1 MAFILVYNWFYS
13 VAIAIAVAV
22 VPYGIDVFVVVVA
35 VIVAALPYNISAFVI
50 VAAVPYEFFL
60 VVIIISVVDYYVSS

>member
-1 MAFILVYNWFYS
+1 M
-13 VAIAIAVAV
+13 
-22 VPYGIDVFVVVVA
+22 FVVVVA

-60 VVIIISVVDYYVSS
+60 VVIIISVVDCYVSV